1 MPYKEEED
9 YLTKVGLLNSLVM
22 NPKELDG
29 LGNGYHKTSYGG
41 SKQGLYLNIKDSDMK
56 ELYKFPKFK
65 EIVSDT
71 FIEELILGKF
81 QKVGKLLNNYKKKLK
96 ISKLSHQKDLIR
108 SNIVSN
114 VFSVQTIS
122 NLPSSMSSSKRIQN

>member
-9 YLTKVGLLNSLVM
+9 YLNKGWTIELSCNE
-22 NPKELDG
+22 PKG
-29 LGNGYHKTSYGG
+29 TRWTRNGYHKTSYGG

-81 QKVGKLLNNYKKKLK
+81 PKGWQTPEQLQEEIKKYPNW
-96 ISKLSHQKDLIR
+96 IPPENQ
-108 SNIVSN
+108 
-114 VFSVQTIS
+114 
-122 NLPSSMSSSKRIQN
+122 